1 MRSKKI
7 VAPILIV
14 IVVSVV
20 IIATQKSQKETKS
33 PVVPTIPPTPSVPDK
48 IQECPDAWYKN
59 MMPIIVDDPKDAKH
73 AGEYLIVDGERR
85 ELSEYDVEWI
95 EDNCEVTGPQ
105 PIY

>member
-14 IVVSVV
+14 IVISV
-20 IIATQKSQKETKS
+20 IIFVTQKSQNETRS
-33 PVVPTIPPTPSVPDK
+33 PVVPTIPPAPSIPDK
-48 IQECPDAWYKN
+48 IQECPDSWYKN
-59 MMPIIVDDPKDAKH
+59 MMPIIVDDPQDAKH
-73 AGEYLIVDGERR
+73 AGEYFIVDGQKR

-95 EDNCEVTGPQ
+95 VDNCEVNHPQ